1 MRAPSLKH
9 AALFCAILAGFLT
22 PFDLSAV
29 IVALPAISAEFS
41 MDAIGLSWIS
51 TAYLLA
57 AGVFLVPFGRIAD
70 IYGRKIVFVTGL
82 SLFLIS
88 SFLMVFSASSFMV
101 ILLRIMQGSGAALIF
116 GTSVAILSEVTP
128 VTERG
133 KALGIYTT
141 AVYLGLSLGPFIGGF
156 LTTHFGWRSIFLVN
170 IPIGLFAAMVI
181 VMFLKGEWADS
192 KGERFD
198 LGGAIQY
205 GLTLICVM
213 YGFSLLPDR
222 GGFILLIAGSVM
234 LGVFILRE
242 LRINYPLLNI
252 ELFRRNRIFAFSSF
266 AALINYAATF
276 SITFFLSLYLQ
287 YIRGFPA
294 SYTGTILVVQPVMMA
309 IFSPYAGRLS
319 DRIEPAKIASTGMA
333 ILTIGLLLLT
343 MIETDTPV
351 LFLVAILAL
360 LGFGFALFSSPNVN
374 AIMSSVDKKFLGV
387 ASGTLGTMRLVGQ
400 MLSMGIATMIIAL
413 YVGRVQIT
421 PDQYIQLLMATKTGF
436 VIFALLSG
444 IGIFFSLNRGK
455 LREKIKDQSVQQT
468 IP

>member
-1 MRAPSLKH
+1 M
-9 AALFCAILAGFLT
+9 
-22 PFDLSAV
+22 
-29 IVALPAISAEFS
+29 
-41 MDAIGLSWIS
+41 
-51 TAYLLA
+51 
-57 AGVFLVPFGRIAD
+57 
-70 IYGRKIVFVTGL
+70 
-82 SLFLIS
+82 
-88 SFLMVFSASSFMV
+88 
-101 ILLRIMQGSGAALIF
+101 
-116 GTSVAILSEVTP
+116 
-128 VTERG
+128 
-133 KALGIYTT
+133 
-141 AVYLGLSLGPFIGGF
+141 
-156 LTTHFGWRSIFLVN
+156 
-170 IPIGLFAAMVI
+170 
-181 VMFLKGEWADS
+181 
-192 KGERFD
+192 
-198 LGGAIQY
+198 
-205 GLTLICVM
+205 
-213 YGFSLLPDR
+213 
-222 GGFILLIAGSVM
+222 AGSVM

-400 MLSMGIATMIIAL
+400 MFSMGIATMIIAL

-455 LREKIKDQSVQQT
+455 LREETKDQSVQQT